1 MTDFLNLFF
10 PQSCAVCGRN
20 LVSGEKT
27 FCSFCLTDLPRTDFH
42 KNTDNP
48 VVQLFYSNPRIK
60 YATAYFKFRKG
71 SKFQKVIHKLK
82 YNGMPEIGTEMGKY
96 FGAEI
101 SDSVFNEVDVL
112 IPVPLH
118 PNRFKKRGYN
128 QSEKIAEG
136 MAVSLNK
143 SVDSESIV
151 RFVDNQTQTKKNQ
164 EERRKNVDSIFQI
177 KNAEMLKNK
186 HILIID
192 DVITTGSTLISLA
205 EEISKIE
212 GTKISIAAL
221 GMASN

>member
-1 MTDFLNLFF
+1 
-10 PQSCAVCGRN
+10 
-20 LVSGEKT
+20 
-27 FCSFCLTDLPRTDFH
+27 
-42 KNTDNP
+42 
-48 VVQLFYSNPRIK
+48 
-60 YATAYFKFRKG
+60 
-71 SKFQKVIHKLK
+71 
-82 YNGMPEIGTEMGKY
+82 MPEIGTEMGKY

-212 GTKISIAAL
+212 GTKISITAL